1 VDELPGTHVSTSKLH
16 EEWVQIRKNIARDK
30 SKSREDLE
38 GCRMMLKSIYQRGA
52 EAAAAKPPTPE
63 PQGAKEGEG
72 DGEGEAADAAAD
84 GGEDGGEAGAE
95 GGEGG
100 REEGEES
107 DEAKLD
113 AAKEAQGNERA
124 QRDAADSKSEPELL
138 PGGVTRLEL
147 LGVAGEYARCIS
159 SLREKREKALLPLA
173 LGEYGQVLRLL
184 GNLKGATRAWGDAID
199 SVFTVMQVGKNWRTI
214 VPRSLMLRGDS
225 TPSGEHLISQFGA
238 WGVLTAATISTTLAR
253 YGHVTDLHQQ
263 LELSLLAAHLFA
275 VPFSSGLPHPQRAA
289 EFAGYSPRELVAGF
303 EPSSD
308 TMRFEPASVMD
319 AVEFAAPIL
328 LRNGL
333 AVETLPML
341 TLYQVTIR
349 PLFNT
354 SGKPSPPLF
363 MVETRNEIHH
373 SSCKCHAR
381 HKLCHCWASNRA
393 RIAPLFTKEKSKL
406 ATDARPR
413 FVVPRQ
419 GGRQGLGSIR
429 KRLHPQGAGM
439 CRRGLCVR
447 GNGPFGGCIRRARLA
462 RRGSDGQ
469 ASQRGRRTRPEE
481 GGVL

>member
-16 EEWVQIRKNIARDK
+16 EEWMQIRKNIARDK

-38 GCRMMLKSIYQRGA
+38 GCRAMLKRIYQRGA

-63 PQGAKEGEG
+63 PEGAKEGGGDEEG
-72 DGEGEAADAAAD
+72 VADDAAAD

-95 GGEGG
+95 GAEGAEGG
-100 REEGEES
+100 EGEES
-107 DEAKLD
+107 ESKL
-113 AAKEAQGNERA
+113 AADKVAEENERA
-124 QRDAADSKSEPELL
+124 QREAAASKSEPELL

-199 SVFTVMQVGKNWRTI
+199 SVFTVMQVGKHWRSI
-214 VPRSLMLRGDS
+214 IPRNLMLRGDS

-238 WGVLTAATISTTLAR
+238 WGILTAATTSTSLAR
-253 YGHVTDLHQQ
+253 YGHATDLHQQ

-289 EFAGYSPRELVAGF
+289 EFAGYTPRELVAGF

-319 AVEFAAPIL
+319 AIEFAAPIL

-341 TLYQVTIR
+341 TLYQVMIR
-349 PLFNT
+349 TLSNKQILDAICVTF
-354 SGKPSPPLF
+354 SCRRRQKS
-363 MVETRNEIHH
+363 HH
-373 SSCKCHAR
+373 FSCT
-381 HKLCHCWASNRA
+381 CHCTNSATAWYRTLHEVHHCS
-393 RIAPLFTKEKSKL
+393 SK
-406 ATDARPR
+406 
-413 FVVPRQ
+413 Q
-419 GGRQGLGSIR
+419 
-429 KRLHPQGAGM
+429 K
-439 CRRGLCVR
+439 
-447 GNGPFGGCIRRARLA
+447 
-462 RRGSDGQ
+462 
-469 ASQRGRRTRPEE
+469 
-481 GGVL
+481 